1 MTAVTSAAELLDA
14 LATADDIEI
23 DGTLSGMPAI
33 TLRPG
38 TRLRGGTLRF
48 GARGI
53 RLTSDNQL
61 EDVTVIAPGTEVAI
75 GTTAADLGQ
84 LALRNVITRGQVL
97 LTSSRG
103 HVEVDGLTV
112 ASADLRGREE
122 RPHGFGVDAMQGAF
136 TLWNRS
142 DAAGLTATLTGI
154 SAGAPGAPV
163 RGSGVFVAGSVEV
176 DLLRTGPVYT
186 DGGIEP
192 GTPDLISGGVYIIT
206 GAHVRTVINDGPVTT
221 YGANDM
227 ALDNWATVGSWT
239 ARAPI
244 TTHGPSGIGYV
255 SFGTLDRL
263 DVQAPIT
270 THGDGARGFN
280 VYDGH
285 LASARF
291 QRITTYGD
299 GAVGVQVSKDLSL
312 LEIVDDVTTA
322 GGAGQSLVRGV
333 QVPRRAIAVSVE
345 AGGRIGR
352 LAFGGSL
359 RTDGDDV
366 VTLEAAGTIGELTGG
381 QIIAR
386 GVGSDAVRVSG
397 SGSVGSLDSV
407 TVTGPVRREETVE
420 VS

>member
-1 MTAVTSAAELLDA
+1 MTVVTSAGELLDA
-14 LATADDIEI
+14 LATADDIEVY
-23 DGTLSGMPAI
+23 GSLSGMPAI

-61 EDVTVIAPGTEVAI
+61 EDVTVIVPDTEVAI
-75 GTTAADLGQ
+75 GTSAENLGH
-84 LALRNVITRGQVL
+84 LTLRNINTRGQVL
-97 LTSSRG
+97 LTPGRG
-103 HVEVDGLTV
+103 HVEVDGLVV

-136 TLWNRS
+136 TVWNRS
-142 DAAGLTATLTGI
+142 DAADLTATLAGI
-154 SAGAPGAPV
+154 SAGAVGAPV
-163 RGSGVFVAGSVEV
+163 RGSGVFLAGPVEA
-176 DLLRTGPVYT
+176 DLLRTGPIYT

-206 GAHVRTVINDGPVTT
+206 GAHVQTVINDGPVST

-239 ARAPI
+239 ARAPV

-263 DVQAPIT
+263 DVQAPVT
-270 THGDGARGFN
+270 THGAGARGFN

-291 QRITTYGD
+291 QRIATYGD
-299 GAVGVQVSKDLSL
+299 GAVGVQVSRDLPV
-312 LEIVDDVTTA
+312 LEIVDDITTA

-333 QVPRRAIAVSVE
+333 QVRRRAIAVSVE
-345 AGGRIGR
+345 VGGRIGR
-352 LAFGGSL
+352 LAVGGSL

-366 VTLEAAGTIGELTGG
+366 VTLEAAGTIGELTAGE
-381 QIIAR
+381 IVAR

-397 SGSVGSLDSV
+397 SGSVGGLDSV
-407 TVTGPVRREETVE
+407 KVTGPVHRKVTV
-420 VS
+420 

>member
-1 MTAVTSAAELLDA
+1 VTVVTSAGELLDA
-14 LATADDIEI
+14 LATASDIEI
-23 DGTLSGMPAI
+23 DGSLSGMPSI

-48 GARGI
+48 GAKGI

-61 EDVTVIAPGTEVAI
+61 EDVTVIVPDTEVAI
-75 GTTAADLGQ
+75 GGDAADLGRTR
-84 LALRNVITRGQVL
+84 LRNVRTRGQVL
-97 LTSSRG
+97 LTPSHG

-122 RPHGFGVDAMQGAF
+122 RPHGFGVDVLQGAF

-142 DAAGLTATLTGI
+142 DAAGLTATLAGI
-154 SAGAPGAPV
+154 SAGQASTPV
-163 RGSGVFVAGSVEV
+163 RGSGVFVAGPVDV
-176 DLLRTGPVYT
+176 DLLRTGPVNT

-206 GAHVRTVINDGPVTT
+206 GAHVQTVINDGPVTT
-221 YGANDM
+221 QGANDM
-227 ALDNWATVGSWT
+227 ALGNWGAVGSWT
-239 ARAPI
+239 ARAPV

-263 DVQAPIT
+263 DVQAPVT
-270 THGDGARGFN
+270 THGVGARGFN

-291 QRITTYGD
+291 QRIATYGD
-299 GAVGVQVSKDLSL
+299 GAVGVQVSKDLPL
-312 LEIVDDVTTA
+312 LEIVDDITTA

-333 QVPRRAIAVSVE
+333 QVRLRAIAVSVE

-352 LAFGGSL
+352 LAVGGSL
-359 RTDGDDV
+359 RTEGDDV
-366 VTLEAAGTIGELTGG
+366 VTLEAAGTLGELTAGE
-381 QIIAR
+381 IVAR
-386 GVGSDAVRVSG
+386 GIGSDAVRVSG
-397 SGSVGSLDSV
+397 SGSVGGLDSV
-407 TVTGPVRREETVE
+407 KVTGPA
-420 VS
+420 